1 MPFNLTK
8 KYPDLLDLMMSEAE
22 NLKSLRGVFRRD
34 IEENTNFLF
43 RGDCIYPLKR
53 EGQVSMDVLFN
64 HLTRRGEDRV
74 DGTYN
79 KYKHRVF
86 EKERSERLH
95 WIRYH
100 IEEKSPN
107 CIHVFTLKERTKQ
120 GKNAIKTY
128 IYDSGQKY
136 VIILEHQRKG
146 GYYLLTAYYLS
157 EEYGCKQIEKKLKQS
172 QSLKRTQGSNHI

>member
-1 MPFNLTK
+1 MPLNLTK

-22 NLKSLRGVFRRD
+22 NLESLRGVFRRD

-53 EGQVSMDVLFN
+53 EGQFDMKVLFD
-64 HLTRRGEDRV
+64 HLTRRGEDIV
-74 DGTYN
+74 NGTCN
-79 KYKHRVF
+79 YKHRVF

-107 CIHVFTLKERTKQ
+107 CIQVFTLEERTKQ

-136 VIILEHQRKG
+136 VIILQHQRKG

-157 EEYGCKQIEKKLKQS
+157 EKYGSKQIEKKLKQS
-172 QSLKRTQGSNHI
+172 QKRTQGPNHT

>member
-1 MPFNLTK
+1 MPLNLTK

-22 NLKSLRGVFRRD
+22 NLESLRGVFRRD
-34 IEENTNFLF
+34 IEGNTNFLF
-43 RGDCIYPLKR
+43 RGVCIYPLKR
-53 EGQVSMDVLFN
+53 EGQFDMEVLFD
-64 HLTRRGEDRV
+64 HLTRRGEDTV
-74 DGTYN
+74 DGTCN
-79 KYKHRVF
+79 YKHRVF

-95 WIRYH
+95 WIRHH

-107 CIHVFTLKERTKQ
+107 CIHVFTLEERTGK
-120 GKNAIKTY
+120 GKNVIKTY

-157 EEYGCKQIEKKLKQS
+157 EKYGSKKIEKKLKQS
-172 QSLKRTQGSNHI
+172 QKRTQGPNHI